1 MADFK
6 LGGNSI
12 DAAKLGTTD
21 VTKLYLGA
29 TQVWQQYSFSPG
41 DLSPAFWF
49 DADDS
54 ATITLNPGVSVWAN
68 KGSAAFNA
76 TQTNSASRPSVIAG
90 GLNGRG
96 IIRCLA
102 SPNTYLQIPDGSGL
116 NMNAIF
122 NASGSTVFIL
132 KKYLSGVVEFKMEQS
147 STNRLGFEGGNR
159 IDMPNDS
166 TSKITSTSTT
176 GSWVCMLGRREA
188 TQLRL
193 YYNGTL
199 KGTQN
204 NSNSFSAG
212 GARLGIGS
220 SAAGFHA
227 CEVDVAE
234 ILVYPRALST
244 LEINQVLNYL
254 EVKWGVAQQEISW

>member
-12 DAAKLGTTD
+12 DAMKLGTTD
-21 VTKLYLGA
+21 VTKIYLGE
-29 TQVWQQYSFSPG
+29 TQVWLQYSFSPG

-54 ATITLNPGVSVWAN
+54 ATITLASGVSVWAN
-68 KGSAAFNA
+68 KGSVAFNA
-76 TQTNSASRPSVIAG
+76 TQTNSASRPSVITG

-102 SPNTYLQIPDGSGL
+102 SPNTYLHIPDGSGL
-116 NMNAIF
+116 NMSTVF
-122 NASGSTVFIL
+122 DASGSTVFIL
-132 KKYLSGVVEFKMEQS
+132 KKYISGVVEFKIEQAS
-147 STNRLGFEGGNR
+147 SNRLGFEGGNR

-166 TSKITSTSTT
+166 ASKITSTSTT
-176 GSWVCMLGRREA
+176 GSWVCMLVRREA

-199 KGTQN
+199 KGTQS
-204 NSNSFSAG
+204 NSNSFTVG
-212 GARLGIGS
+212 GAKLGIGS
-220 SAAGFHA
+220 SAGGFHA

-244 LEINQVLNYL
+244 LEINQVLKYL
-254 EVKWGVAQQEISW
+254 EGKWGVVQQEIS